1 MKLKASEDVDAPIEQ
16 VFRLLSDIDNL
27 ERLAARRGVD
37 IVRGSEGPVQEGS
50 SWQVNFRLRGK
61 DRSVDMVLEQMQPS
75 NHIAVKA
82 DGGGVSGLFAVE
94 LVALTPK
101 CTRVRVSLDM
111 AASSIS
117 GRLLLQS
124 LKLAKSKVEQ
134 RFRERMRKF
143 AAVLE
148 ERLTDYA

>member
-1 MKLKASEDVDAPIEQ
+1 MKLKSSEDVDAPIEQ

-37 IVRGSEGPVQEGS
+37 VIRASEGPIKEGS
-50 SWQVNFRLRGK
+50 SWKVNFRLRGK
-61 DRSVDMVLEQMQPS
+61 DRSVDMELQKLQPS
-75 NHIAVKA
+75 NFISVNA
-82 DGGGVSGLFAVE
+82 DGGGVSGVFAVE
-94 LVALTPK
+94 LVALTPT

-111 AASSIS
+111 AASSIP

-124 LKLAKSKVEQ
+124 LKLARSKVQQ
-134 RFRERMRKF
+134 RFRDRMGKF

-148 ERLTDYA
+148 ERLADYA